1 MEFFN
6 GLFGQNGFMPHG
18 LCYLWEPGLM
28 RLHLISDF
36 LIATAYF
43 VIPLTLVNFVRQRR
57 DLPFNGCSFFS
68 AFLFSPAA

>member
-1 MEFFN
+1 MAFVTCGN
-6 GLFGQNGFMPHG
+6 L
-18 LCYLWEPGLM
+18 GLM